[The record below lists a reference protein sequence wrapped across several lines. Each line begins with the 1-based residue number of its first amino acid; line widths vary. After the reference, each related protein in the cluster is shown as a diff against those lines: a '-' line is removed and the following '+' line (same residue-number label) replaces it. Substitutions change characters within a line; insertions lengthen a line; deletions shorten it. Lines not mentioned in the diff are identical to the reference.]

1 MNTASTA
8 SPLRRQ
14 DIIEYEPV
22 LKNSLKELLSFTS
35 YSLMFPATSPEELEP
50 DPEHPCGRA
59 VLEDDRLQL
68 PLIRG
73 DRLLAIFEARGVDPL
88 NTAPALPYLPV
99 MASLCLEQLA
109 LRKLAITD
117 PLTGL
122 ANRHCLHGALMREI
136 SGILGS
142 IMPGPEAVA
151 DDSLQGHSACFGLI
165 MLDLDRFRL
174 VNENCGHLFG
184 DRILT
189 LAAERLREA
198 CPKQTLV
205 CRLDGDAFGVLWP
218 QASRAKLGELAAS
231 LGAELAKVSAR
242 FAPLREDVAV
252 SASIGFVN
260 YPQDL
265 QGAQFQKAPAEQAWL
280 VLEKAEKAVNTA
292 KASGRGQVYAFNQI
306 LAQGGVVLEV
316 LPMNRLVINLG
327 RSVDAHEG
335 QRFLVWS
342 RRFNGRETIVGGGG
356 DVVFGH
362 YPPMYKA
369 EVSLVEVQD
378 EMAIAEIL
386 VQNDPDWVVEKGDKL
401 TLLDEHAG
409 LMEQREA
416 QPGGRS
422 PQKDLLTGLYPYR
435 DFLQAWQAVRGQ
447 PKSFCMALLRVQQP
461 HAERTPMD
469 QMKEEQFIQALS
481 NRAEALFGPSA
492 IGGRYSMNG
501 VIYHIPDM
509 SPAECAQNVREL
521 FADERFA
528 DLEKSVGIAG
538 YPFLDFTRSDTLDNA
553 RKALDHAALLQ
564 DERIACFDS
573 VSLNISADRLF
584 AQGDVYDAIAE
595 YKKALTADEGNLLA
609 RNSLGVCYARL
620 NKYAAARAIFQEL
633 TARHPDHVMPLYN
646 YGCACLKDGDPEA
659 ARQAFEQ
666 VLAIRPDHIYALI
679 RLGLMAEDEGDFE
692 RALGLYEQ
700 VGNAP
705 QGDGPNQAG
714 SLAHRYLAR
723 LAFRRDDRDTARELL
738 HQAITANPQDAHS
751 FHLLAKIYLERGDD
765 PEVAESLARQSVHL
779 KPDAPAFWEVL
790 VSALAQQGKAEAAAQ
805 TKIRAAAQ
813 SG

>member
-501 VIYHIPDM
+501 VIYHGMRPERARTVCRRTLRGPGEIRRHRGLPLPRFHPLRHPGQRPQGPGPRRP
-509 SPAECAQNVREL
+509 PAGRE
-521 FADERFA
+521 
-528 DLEKSVGIAG
+528 
-538 YPFLDFTRSDTLDNA
+538 
-553 RKALDHAALLQ
+553 
-564 DERIACFDS
+564 
-573 VSLNISADRLF
+573 DRLLRLRF
-584 AQGDVYDAIAE
+584 PEHQRRP
-595 YKKALTADEGNLLA
+595 ALRPG
-609 RNSLGVCYARL
+609 RRL
-620 NKYAAARAIFQEL
+620 
-633 TARHPDHVMPLYN
+633 
-646 YGCACLKDGDPEA
+646 
-659 ARQAFEQ
+659 
-666 VLAIRPDHIYALI
+666 
-679 RLGLMAEDEGDFE
+679 
-692 RALGLYEQ
+692 
-700 VGNAP
+700 
-705 QGDGPNQAG
+705 
-714 SLAHRYLAR
+714 
-723 LAFRRDDRDTARELL
+723 
-738 HQAITANPQDAHS
+738 
-751 FHLLAKIYLERGDD
+751 
-765 PEVAESLARQSVHL
+765 
-779 KPDAPAFWEVL
+779 
-790 VSALAQQGKAEAAAQ
+790 
-805 TKIRAAAQ
+805 
-813 SG
+813 